1 MASLFGLRYENIER
15 FLESYAKYII
25 RQGQSILA
33 KNSATGRLS
42 DSLDFTIFKTDEG
55 YEIRFTA
62 AAYGDF
68 RDKGVSGNISK
79 RYYYSIDGR
88 RKSSPY
94 RYVNKQPP
102 VSRLV
107 DWLSVKGIQGRY
119 KKGDKKKRGGRFMKK
134 ESLAYLIARSIKS
147 KGIKALSFYSQPIS
161 YSFGRFK
168 TELAQN
174 FAKDIE
180 AGLSIKI

>member
-1 MASLFGLRYENIER
+1 MASLFGLRYESIER

-25 RQGQSILA
+25 RQGQSILS
-33 KNSATGRLS
+33 KHSATGILS

-79 RYYYSIDGR
+79 RYYYSVDGK
-88 RKSSPY
+88 RKISPY
-94 RYVNKQPP
+94 RYTSKQPP
-102 VSRLV
+102 VNRLV
-107 DWLSVKGIQGRY
+107 DWISLKGIQGRY
-119 KKGDKKKRGGRFMKK
+119 KKGDTKGRGGRFMKK
-134 ESLAYLIARSIKS
+134 QTLAYLIARSIKS

-161 YSFGRFK
+161 YSFSRFQ

-174 FAKDIE
+174 FAKDIQ